1 MQKNIIC
8 LENNAVATI
17 TSLKPDLVTKRIS
30 ESNELE
36 RNIFISPTNMLG
48 TSLSDS
54 NAPAINAANP
64 GSHLSLNT
72 LMR

>member
-1 MQKNIIC
+1 VQKNKIF

-17 TSLKPDLVTKRIS
+17 TSLNPDLVTKRIS

-48 TSLSDS
+48 SILSEQ

-64 GSHLSLNT
+64 GRNLSLNA